1 MAKRGPF
8 NKERITFPPVVGLL
22 FVKPND
28 FEGEEEE
35 EAEEEEVE
43 EEGRGG
49 GGSSRGTRSLVLR
62 RRCKGPDTIRNV

>member
-1 MAKRGPF
+1 VA
-8 NKERITFPPVVGLL
+8 GLL

-62 RRCKGPDTIRNV
+62 RRCKAPDTIRNV